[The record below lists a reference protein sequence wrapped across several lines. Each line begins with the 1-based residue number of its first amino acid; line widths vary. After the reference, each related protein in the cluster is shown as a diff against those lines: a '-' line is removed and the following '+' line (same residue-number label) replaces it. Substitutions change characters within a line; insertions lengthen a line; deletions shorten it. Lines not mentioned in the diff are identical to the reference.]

1 MSVIRFPGHTEETG
15 TPLVVFVDLQQE
27 YVSDGRAH
35 ALTRREPWWSNSL
48 RLLDF
53 ARERGLPV
61 AHFRQLRREPFFNRA
76 TPFAEWIEEFRPRPH
91 EMVFERAQPSC
102 YSNDSFT
109 ALLDSLSRPT
119 FLLAGLTCESN
130 CLATIF
136 DAYHRGHRA
145 ALVADACGSRALGDH
160 SEAEVH
166 DVVTEIAELFCEVT
180 ATSEVVARFA
190 GRKPSLAG

>member
-1 MSVIRFPGHTEETG
+1 MSVIRFPGNMEESG

-35 ALTRREPWWSNSL
+35 ALARREPWWSNSL
-48 RLLDF
+48 RLLEF
-53 ARERGLPV
+53 ARDRGLPV

-76 TPFAEWIEEFRPRPH
+76 TPFAEWIDEFRPRPH
-91 EMVFERAQPSC
+91 EMVFERSQPSC

-109 ALLDSLSRPT
+109 ALLDSLSRPM

-136 DAYHRGHRA
+136 DAYHRGHRTT
-145 ALVADACGSRALGDH
+145 LVADACGSRALGDH
-160 SEAEVH
+160 GEAEVH
-166 DVVTEIAELFCEVT
+166 DVVTEIAELFCDVALT
-180 ATSEVVARFA
+180 TEVVARFA